1 VRAVVLHEYGGPEN
15 LRLEEIPRPAPAA
28 DEVLVRVQACGVCHL
43 DVIVRSGMRSRAK
56 LPVVLGHEI
65 AGEVVEVGGA
75 VAGFGPGDRVAAI
88 TYQACGTCR
97 CCRTGRPSLC
107 LRPKGDVGQV
117 RPGGYADYVSLP
129 QASLVRVPDGL
140 PVDAAALAA
149 CCLTPPY
156 KAIRRVARVR
166 PGETVLVTGA
176 TGGLGMAAIQIARAS
191 AARTIAVTGSPAKAE
206 DLRRLGADEVVV
218 SADGKFGDEVRRLT
232 DGLGADVVVDT
243 VGSAAFPGAI
253 RGLARGGR
261 YVVLGE
267 LSGAPVEVNLALV
280 ILKEWEIHGVQSAS
294 REDLEE
300 VLQFLLRSGLRPVV
314 WKTLPLDAAPD
325 AHRQLGERR
334 AVGRMVLVP

>member
-1 VRAVVLHEYGGPEN
+1 LKAVVLREYGGPEN
-15 LRLEEIPRPAPAA
+15 LRLEDLPRPAPAA
-28 DEVLVRVQACGVCHL
+28 EDVLVRVEACGVCHL
-43 DVIVRSGMRSRAK
+43 DVIVRSGMRSRAT
-56 LPVVLGHEI
+56 LPLVLGHEI
-65 AGEVVEVGGA
+65 AGEVVDAGA
-75 VAGFGPGDRVAAI
+75 AVTGFGQGDRVASI

-107 LRPKGDVGQV
+107 REPRGDIGQV
-117 RPGGYADYVSLP
+117 RPGGYAEYVSLP
-129 QASLVRVPDGL
+129 QSNLVRVPDGL
-140 PVDAAALAA
+140 PADAAALAA
-149 CCLTPPY
+149 CCLAPPY

-176 TGGLGMAAIQIARAS
+176 TGGLGTAAVQIARAA

-206 DLRRLGADEVVV
+206 PLRRLGADAVVV
-218 SADGKFGDEVRRLT
+218 SPDGKFGDEVRRLT

-243 VGSAAFPGAI
+243 VGSGAFAGAL
-253 RGLARGGR
+253 RGLGRGGR

-267 LSGAPVEVNLALV
+267 LSGTPVEVNLALV
-280 ILKEWEIHGVQSAS
+280 ILKEWEVYGVQSAS

-300 VLQFLLRSGLRPVV
+300 VMQFLLRSGLRPAV
-314 WKTLPLDAAPD
+314 WKTLPLDAVPD